1 MPDDPNHKIY
11 YGLKDISGIGQSN
24 PDYKWNK
31 PAILHRREV
40 KLNPVTG
47 TYGGNAWVLVDGLA
61 IEDENGADLNL
72 TCPDNFDGPF
82 GSGGFHF
89 CLGSGANRTVQVYLY
104 GYTGKGNNPIEMT
117 MQSFARNN

>member
-47 TYGGNAWVLVDGLA
+47 TYGGNAWVLVDGLSDD
-61 IEDENGADLNL
+61 IPDDLL
-72 TCPDNFDGPF
+72 PTCTTTSTVVYGF
-82 GSGGFHF
+82 GGFRF
-89 CLGSGANRTVQVYLY
+89 CLENNSPTNRTVQVYLY
-104 GYTGKGNNPIEMT
+104 GYAGKGKEPIEVK
-117 MQSFARNN
+117 MQIFARNN